1 MLKSTASLVLGL
13 SLSAGAA
20 FGNDWSIPSLPFRP
34 APRGE
39 VVAQFMQATLA
50 NKALPGEQRAAV
62 LKELEAAEKE
72 GAGEYTLTRAL
83 VAAYP
88 DLGKALA
95 AFADEQFDKA
105 AAQLKTLAKS
115 EDAYLAAH
123 AEFYLARVHMV
134 EERFEEALPLFD
146 KLAGYTKSH
155 LTLHAGEALFYK
167 AMCHD
172 RLLERTE
179 AIVALATY
187 LRQTPDAPER
197 LAVGAIHKI
206 EELRALIDGSLSDV
220 EGRMEFSRRR
230 LDLEKPDDPTQKE
243 QTKIIAMLNKLIE
256 EAEQKENNSG
266 GGGGGG
272 GGGGQGGDG
281 SGPRPNQ
288 SPNGPAQSSQ
298 APEGAS
304 EFGQLHRVN
313 KGTAADSWGN
323 LKKKERQAV
332 IDAFKAKFPSRYRQA
347 VEEYYKGLQESD
359 K

>member
-1 MLKSTASLVLGL
+1 MLKTTATLALSL
-13 SLSAGAA
+13 SLSAAA
-20 FGNDWSIPSLPFRP
+20 FANDWSIPSLPFKP

-39 VVAQFMQATLA
+39 VVASFMKATLT

-72 GAGEYTLTRAL
+72 GAGEYALTRAL

-88 DLGKALA
+88 DLGQALA

-105 AAQLKTLAKS
+105 AAQLKALAKS

-123 AEFYLARVHMV
+123 AEFYLARVYMV
-134 EERFEEALPLFD
+134 EERYEEALPLFD
-146 KLAGYTKSH
+146 KLAGDAKSK

-187 LRQTPDAPER
+187 LRQNPDAPER

-206 EELRALIDGSLSDV
+206 EELRSLIDGSLSDV
-220 EGRMEFSRRR
+220 EDRMEFSRRR

-243 QTKIIAMLNKLIE
+243 QTKIIAMLDKLIE
-256 EAEQKENNSG
+256 EAEQKEKNSG

-272 GGGGQGGDG
+272 GGGGQGQGDG

-288 SPNGPAQSSQ
+288 SPSGPAQSSQ

-313 KGTAADSWGN
+313 KGSAADSWGN